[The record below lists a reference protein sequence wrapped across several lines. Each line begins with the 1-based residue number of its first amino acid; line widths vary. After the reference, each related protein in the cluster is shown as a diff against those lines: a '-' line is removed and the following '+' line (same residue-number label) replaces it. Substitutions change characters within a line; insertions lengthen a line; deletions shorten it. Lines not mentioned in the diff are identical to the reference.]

1 MDENKV
7 GEFIGQVVTD
17 LGAAAAAGS
26 IVIGNRLGLY
36 SALAKGPATPEAF
49 ADYTG
54 YDLRYLTE
62 WLRGQ
67 AAGGY
72 ISYDPA
78 TEAFSMTEEQAF
90 CLADMAGPNVSA
102 AFVGVLGYLRAEDKI
117 TESFRTGAG
126 VGWHEHDHN
135 VFVGIDAFYR
145 PGYAAELVPNWIPAL
160 DGVAAKLS
168 AGGHVADVG
177 CGLGTTSVLLAQA
190 YPKSTVV
197 GVDFHGESI
206 TLARKQVDDAGVG
219 DRVNFEIATA
229 QDFSGSDYD
238 LVTTFDAL
246 HDMGD
251 PVGAARRILESL
263 DSEGTWL
270 LVEPISA
277 ENVEDTFN
285 PVGRLYY
292 SASTFLCVP
301 NALSQA
307 GGYALGAQA
316 PESAIRQV
324 VTDAGFTRFRR
335 AAQTAFNNV
344 YEVRP

>member
-26 IVIGNRLGLY
+26 IVIGSRLGLY

-168 AGGHVADVG
+168 AGGRVADVG

-206 TLARKQVDDAGVG
+206 ALARKQVDDAGVG

-263 DSEGTWL
+263 DSDGTWL